1 MEALVLTDN
10 NGTLYPRL
18 EIKISECPMQD
29 QIINLLEEKGYN
41 FGAYD
46 RRNGKIRVQM
56 NGKSQ
61 LNKWQN
67 EVEFNNERYL
77 SKLEKL

>member
-1 MEALVLTDN
+1 MSDARSN
-10 NGTLYPRL
+10 HQSFR
-18 EIKISECPMQD
+18 K
-29 QIINLLEEKGYN
+29 KGYN

-46 RRNGKIRVQM
+46 CRNGKIRIQM

-67 EVEFNNERYL
+67 EVGFNNERYL

>member
-29 QIINLLEEKGYN
+29 QIINLLEKKDTTLGLRTVET
-41 FGAYD
+41 
-46 RRNGKIRVQM
+46 IR
-56 NGKSQ
+56 
-61 LNKWQN
+61 
-67 EVEFNNERYL
+67 
-77 SKLEKL
+77 LESR